1 MVHAII
7 QAMAEIALY
16 RKYRPK
22 NFDEVVGQDHI
33 IEALSGAV
41 KNNKTSHAY
50 LFAGSRGIGKTSI
63 ARILA
68 RELKISDNDLF
79 EIDGASNTGVDDVRE
94 LREAVRSLPFDSPM
108 KAYIIDEVH
117 MLSKSAFNALLKTL
131 EEPPAHVVFMLATT
145 EMHKIP
151 DTIISR
157 CEVHTLKRPT
167 DEVLS
172 KVVEDIAK
180 KEKAQMDSGAART
193 IAFLG
198 EGSFRDTIG
207 ILQKV
212 LSATNDKKITSDE
225 VEKITGAPPLWLVF
239 NFILSIMDGDPA
251 GGLSITSRSA
261 EENRDFKVF
270 TKLVLREIRLAMLL
284 KFAPG
289 MGKDL
294 LEGMGQEEK
303 DFLNDLKARP
313 NSNILPGIL
322 KEMIQAYEMIGYS
335 YLPQLPLELA
345 LIKLTG
351 GEKEG
356 K

>member
-1 MVHAII
+1 MP
-7 QAMAEIALY
+7 EIALY
-16 RKYRPK
+16 RKYRPT

-33 IEALSGAV
+33 IEALKGAI

-50 LFAGSRGIGKTSI
+50 LFSGSRGIGKTSI

-94 LREAVRSLPFDSPM
+94 LREAVWSLPFDSAM
-108 KAYIIDEVH
+108 KAYLIDEVH

-131 EEPPAHVVFMLATT
+131 EEPPAHVIFMLATT

-157 CEVHTLKRPT
+157 CEVHTLKRPS
-167 DEVLS
+167 DEVLAG
-172 KVVEDIAK
+172 VVEKISK
-180 KEKAQMDSGAART
+180 KEKFNLDSGAART

-198 EGSFRDTIG
+198 DGSFRDTIG

-212 LSATNDKKITSDE
+212 LSASADKKITSVE
-225 VEKITGAPPLWLVF
+225 VEKITGAPSLWLVF
-239 NFILSIMDGDPA
+239 NFILSIMDSDPA
-251 GGLSITSRSA
+251 GGLSITNKSA
-261 EENRDFKVF
+261 EENRDFKIF
-270 TKLVLREIRLAMLL
+270 AKLVLREIRLAMLL
-284 KFAPG
+284 KFAPA
-289 MGKDL
+289 MEKEL

-303 DFLNDLKARP
+303 DFLNDLKNRA
-313 NSNILPGIL
+313 NSHILPAVL
-322 KEMIQAYEMIGYS
+322 KEMISAYEMIGYA
-335 YLPQLPLELA
+335 YLPQLPIELA

-351 GEKEG
+351 GEKES